1 MKKRSDFTFVEL
13 VILIVCLCI
22 VGRIIGPNI
31 FSGYSRET
39 PARICCMGNLKMIG
53 QALRMYAND
62 NGGKLPNG
70 PAKIGAGELGESDF
84 YGRGRCGG
92 FELLRGNQ
100 YLTDYGA
107 YVCPVTAVC
116 AGREGDSLSWSNEGS
131 GSGKA
136 NLSYAYHAGMVREGS
151 VETGTAGS
159 AVSAD
164 LTGDAGVDSN
174 NGFPNHVKYG
184 NILFLDG
191 HVKDFA
197 GLGWFSP
204 ANAGYPDRAVGDH
217 VVTPNTLRDH
227 KTGEGPAA
235 PRAVP

>member
-13 VILIVCLCI
+13 GIVAFLIIVLCFILSSIDLP
-22 VGRIIGPNI
+22 GA
-31 FSGYSRET
+31 RER
-39 PARICCMGNLKMIG
+39 PARICCMGNLKTIG
-53 QALRMYAND
+53 QALRMYADD

-70 PAKIGAGELGESDF
+70 PAKIGDGELGESDF

-116 AGREGDSLSWSNEGS
+116 VGREGDSLSWSNEGS

-151 VETGTAGS
+151 VETGMAGS

-174 NGFPNHVKYG
+174 NGVPNHVKYG

-191 HVKDFA
+191 HVKGFA

-227 KTGEGPAA
+227 KTDGGPAA